1 MRRLYRLITM
11 LLLLIFVS
19 NGGNVRAINT
29 QFSFEQLT
37 AEEKREYIAN
47 IDMSLLKA
55 EPIKRPIVCFDVND
69 DQMIAIGQ
77 DAPDKKI
84 VCIYTSDG
92 VFQYAYAFHCSGSFG
107 IAWDESNLNIY
118 FARGGMILAV
128 DPNGEIIDLVKIQD
142 TAENNAYQNHM
153 LYSTERISGNTKYRI
168 RNDMGILNLIQFS
181 YSQLAAIQPT
191 GEEKILYDVNS
202 AQLAKTITVC
212 VLAMALLLVT
222 VAVSLGNLRDGKIGT
237 DNADHIS
244 KRTSLKKERTI
255 F

>member
-1 MRRLYRLITM
+1 MITA
-11 LLLLIFVS
+11 LLLLVFVS

-47 IDMSLLKA
+47 IDMSLLKE
-55 EPIKRPIVCFDVND
+55 EPVKMSIICFDVND

-77 DAPDKKI
+77 NAPDRKF
-84 VCIYTSDG
+84 VCVYTSDG

-118 FARGGMILAV
+118 FVRGGMLLSV
-128 DPNGEIIDLVKIQD
+128 DPNGEIIDFVKIQD
-142 TAENNAYQNHM
+142 TAENNTYQNHI
-153 LYSTERISGNTKYRI
+153 LYSTERMSGDTKYRV

-181 YSQLAAIQPT
+181 YSQLVVLKPT

-202 AQLAKTITVC
+202 AQLAKTIAVC
-212 VLAMALLLVT
+212 VLAMVLLLVT
-222 VAVSLGNLRDGKIGT
+222 MAVSLDNLRDGKNR
-237 DNADHIS
+237 D
-244 KRTSLKKERTI
+244 KKCKPYQ
-255 F
+255 